1 MTPTTRAALV
11 HLREQMDQQI
21 SAVRVEI
28 SAAVDRLVELRRQEL
43 QLQTTVIDLAKDM
56 EATG

>member
-1 MTPTTRAALV
+1 MTPTTRAALA

-21 SAVRVEI
+21 SVVRAEI

-43 QLQTTVIDLAKDM
+43 QLQATVVDLAKDM
-56 EATG
+56 EA